1 LCPPR
6 RCLCRDRLVKDV
18 LRRRRGRRGSA
29 SSIAYIACVL
39 RRRQLCRRAVVSHR
53 RRGSKEF
60 IGLNGVHPVGT
71 ASIVG
76 AGVQCGQRKG
86 GTNTPR
92 CPQRAARE
100 PGSQAPSPGSVVRC
114 LAGSG
119 AVSPARAPG
128 PQNGGSL
135 EEAPAGRG
143 SDWSNVDGGRA
154 GPLQSPAGSCRCSC
168 ALHSPTPPLQKAPP
182 PGVGP
187 FKEHGSTVHS
197 GLWADISTHTTLFWQ
212 FGTCQ
217 NTGASPQ
224 DRRRRYREVGTGFS
238 AGTRTV
244 SDTVDRGWKQ
254 ERRTKA
260 RDRLYRLRDHW

>member
-1 LCPPR
+1 MCPPR

-182 PGVGP
+182 R
-187 FKEHGSTVHS
+187 GSGSSRSMAARCTRDCGRILAPTPLFS
-197 GLWADISTHTTLFWQ
+197 GSSGHVRTQ
-212 FGTCQ
+212 E
-217 NTGASPQ
+217 
-224 DRRRRYREVGTGFS
+224 RRRRTDGDGTEKWERAS
-238 AGTRTV
+238 Q
-244 SDTVDRGWKQ
+244 RGRGPCQ
-254 ERRTKA
+254 I
-260 RDRLYRLRDHW
+260 L